1 MSNNF
6 EPLRKKIQE
15 IEKFLT
21 SNKPLRI
28 IKIEGLNHFQKSFTN
43 QGFTDKTLEKW
54 PDRKPP
60 KHLQQSDDE
69 IANPKKNKKPGKMSP
84 LQKWKA
90 ADAAR
95 AILVGHASRSTGVH
109 LKDSIQGEIGANSVI
124 FSLDK
129 IYAGVHNE
137 GLESGRPPGF
147 MMLQRQYIGQ
157 SQVLEENIRSKFLKE
172 INKILETSIK

>member
-21 SNKPLRI
+21 SDKPLRI
-28 IKIEGLNHFQKSFTN
+28 IKVEGLNHFQKSFTN
-43 QGFTDKTLEKW
+43 QGFTDKTLKKW
-54 PDRKPP
+54 PARKLP
-60 KHLQQSDDE
+60 KYLKGV
-69 IANPKKNKKPGKMSP
+69 A

-90 ADAAR
+90 ADSAR

-109 LKDSIQGEIGANSVI
+109 LKDSIQAEIGASSVV

-129 IYAGVHNE
+129 PYAAVHNE
-137 GLESGRPPGF
+137 GLKAGRPPGF
-147 MMLQRQYIGQ
+147 MMPQRQYIGQ
-157 SQVLEENIRSKFLKE
+157 SQVLEENIRAKFLRE
-172 INKILETSIK
+172 INKIQLNNI